1 MHDDDDRALT
11 PAERQRMEAELARLE
26 AEAAAL
32 DERIP
37 AAVAAYESAADGAAT
52 DAAWETLV
60 TLDARR
66 DEVTSDARALRERLA
81 ADDTRA
87 DTAAWAADRG
97 VR

>member
-11 PAERQRMEAELARLE
+11 PAERRRMEAELATLE

-32 DERIP
+32 DERLP

-52 DAAWETLV
+52 DAAWEALV
-60 TLDARR
+60 TLDAQR
-66 DEVTSDARALRERLA
+66 DEVTSALSDLAERLA

-87 DTAAWAADRG
+87 DVAAWAADR
-97 VR
+97 VRP